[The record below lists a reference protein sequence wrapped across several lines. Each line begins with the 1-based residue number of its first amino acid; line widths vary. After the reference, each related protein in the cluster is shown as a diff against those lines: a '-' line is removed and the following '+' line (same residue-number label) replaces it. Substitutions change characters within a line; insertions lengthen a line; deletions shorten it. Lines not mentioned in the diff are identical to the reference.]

1 MHKIIA
7 SDFEID
13 LSSYSISI
21 QEENSWFSD
30 SFFTKYS
37 YPFDLVITDEINKSL
52 GDVLSHDSRSG
63 KYFLECKYVFY
74 NKIENALLIFERIVK
89 DVASV
94 SLKYGM
100 DEFPNFEKN
109 LNELELLVKE
119 VPSIYFEAEL
129 TINKT
134 YPVTNYNFPQVHAD
148 KYDPN
153 TTEFNGFQKIINNR
167 GNTGFLINTVEE
179 EAGEDVMYNRN
190 IMQPMPYLMYVLKK
204 GFSLSGLNLKGDII
218 DDSLLSKILIY
229 AEKDPFIQKE
239 MEPYYLTFSYEDV
252 TDDTFTYE
260 IPQYW
265 TAIPVKQYIP
275 IKSVTINVPGKYNI
289 IGQVDIRTHNYN
301 YAAQLKIYKDNQLIF
316 TKDVKFAPWA
326 FMVDIDFILPSGSCE
341 IKFEA
346 YTSIAEFQ
354 SVVDLQILPVY
365 FINSS
370 GKKETNLLNEN
381 KVDLNKTVPNTTFG
395 SLVNAVL
402 NLFNYDVDLI
412 TKDEIYI
419 NRVGN
424 SIKTN
429 EIIDLS
435 MFENVEV
442 ERKPKTDT
450 SFLFKYDDEGEID
463 LGGFFIEKN
472 GSRFVTKGF
481 NKIVQNTISIPIYP
495 LQNELIDDVFTAKS
509 VNSSD
514 DKICFVMFDGFRNN
528 TNCTLEPIPLSI
540 ANVVDQYYYKWL
552 KNRVNSMQY
561 DITFTASAESIIYL
575 TTKKRGFAYNNIHL
589 FKNITKNQLKNELF
603 EVELETETLTE
614 L

>member
-1 MHKIIA
+1 MHKIIT

-30 SFFTKYS
+30 TFFTKYS
-37 YPFDLVITDEINKSL
+37 YPFDIIITDEINKAL
-52 GDVLSHDSRSG
+52 GDVLSFDTRSG
-63 KYFLECKYVFY
+63 KYYLECQYVFY
-74 NKIENALLIFERIVK
+74 NKIESALLIFEQIVR

-94 SLKYGM
+94 SVKYGM
-100 DEFPNFEKN
+100 DEFPNFEKK
-109 LNELELLVKE
+109 LNELELQVKE
-119 VPSIYFEAEL
+119 VSNIYFEAEL

-134 YPVTNYNFPQVHAD
+134 YPLTNYNFPQIHTD

-153 TTEFNGFQKIINNR
+153 TVEFNGFKKIINNR
-167 GNTGFLINTVEE
+167 SSSGFLINTVEVE
-179 EAGEDVMYNRN
+179 DGEDVMYNRN

-204 GFSLSGLNLKGDII
+204 GFSLSGLDLKGDIVN
-218 DDSLLSKILIY
+218 DSLLSKILIY

-239 MEPYYLTFSYEDV
+239 MEPYFLTFSYEDI
-252 TDDTFTYE
+252 TDDTLTYT

-265 TAIPVKQYIP
+265 TAIDVKQYIP
-275 IKSVTINVPGKYNI
+275 IKSITIDVPGKYNI
-289 IGQVDIRTHNYN
+289 IGQVDIRTQNYN

-316 TKDVKFAPWA
+316 SKDVKFAPWA
-326 FMVDIDFILPSGSCE
+326 FMVDIEFILPSGSCE

-346 YTSIAEFQ
+346 YTAIAEFQ

-370 GKKETNLLNEN
+370 GQKETNLLNEN
-381 KVDLNKTVPNTTFG
+381 KIDLNKSVPNTTFG
-395 SLVNAVL
+395 ALVNAVL

-412 TKDEIYI
+412 TKNEVYI

-424 SIKTN
+424 SIKNN

-450 SFLFKYDDEGEID
+450 SFLFKYDEEGDID
-463 LGGFFIEKN
+463 LGGFYIEKN
-472 GSRFVTKGF
+472 GSRFVTKEF

-495 LQNELIDDVFTAKS
+495 LQNELIDDVYTAKS

-528 TNCTLEPIPLSI
+528 SNYTLEPIQLSI
-540 ANVVDQYYYKWL
+540 ANIVDEYYYKWFQ
-552 KNRVNSMQY
+552 NRVDAIQY
-561 DITFTASAESIIYL
+561 NISFVAPIEKIIYL
-575 TTKKRGFAYNNIHL
+575 TTKKRAFCYNNVHL
-589 FKNITKNQLKNELF
+589 LKNITKNQLKNELF
-603 EVELETETLTE
+603 EVEIETETLTE
-614 L
+614 I